1 MRVIRFA
8 GERPKLY
15 LAGRMPVVAPQRV
28 GLLAPLP
35 HSGMG
40 VTQFYS
46 MHFLGA
52 AIPLTAGLLL
62 YGWRAAVVVAL
73 VVGSAAVAV
82 AVWRRIGPR
91 GRQLHYA
98 HALWLALL
106 LALMLPAQ
114 LVSSGEVGGD
124 LPWPIL
130 PFAGWLLVVLLW
142 VLGGLGSARIHPV
155 LVTYL
160 LLVVCFGEALVPRWI
175 LQRDHVFVGDLM
187 PRDVA
192 AARMQTREPWIARRH
207 NRSPAMNREPASE
220 RLIQYTSGHEVPARR
235 YLLLSGLLRDQM
247 PPLEDLIVAGEPGPI
262 GASSAVAII
271 IGGLFLLYRGLIDFR
286 IPLLIC
292 GVAYVALLVLPV
304 PVRIESQP
312 VWRWMAFHR
321 SQVGWAVGVTFVN
334 YEVMA
339 SPLIFMA
346 FFLATAP
353 AVRPMARR
361 ARVLYAALAGLLA
374 AVSQL
379 YMSVSWG
386 PYLALLA
393 ASLLTP
399 LMDRWFRPRALV

>member
-1 MRVIRFA
+1 MA
-8 GERPKLY
+8 
-15 LAGRMPVVAPQRV
+15 LATPEPET
-28 GLLAPLP
+28 LLAPLP

-52 AIPLTAGLLL
+52 LFPLCAGLLL
-62 YGWRAAVVVAL
+62 YGWRAAVVIAA

-98 HALWLALL
+98 HAIWLALL
-106 LALMLPAQ
+106 LGLMLPAH
-114 LVSSGEVGGD
+114 LAWSGEPGGV

-142 VLGGLGSARIHPV
+142 VLGGLGSSRIHPV
-155 LVTYL
+155 LVAYL
-160 LLVVCFGEALVPRWI
+160 LLVVCFGEMLVPHWV

-192 AARMQTREPWIARRH
+192 AARGRTREPWIDRRK
-207 NRSPAMNREPASE
+207 NATSAAYREPASE
-220 RLIQYTSGHEVPARR
+220 RLIHYTTGKEVPSRR
-235 YLLLSGLLRDQM
+235 SLPLFALIRDQM

-262 GASSAVAII
+262 GAGSAVAAI

-292 GVAYVALLVLPV
+292 VAAYVAFLVLPV
-304 PVRIESQP
+304 PVAIEDKP
-312 VWRWMAFHR
+312 VWRWLAIR
-321 SQVGWAVGVTFVN
+321 SPRTEWMVVVTLVN
-334 YEVMA
+334 YEIMA

-346 FFLATAP
+346 FFLATTSAL
-353 AVRPMARR
+353 RPMARR
-361 ARVLYAALAGLLA
+361 ARAIYAVITGLLA
-374 AVSQL
+374 ATFQL
-379 YMSVSWG
+379 YVSVTFG
-386 PYLALLA
+386 PYLALLL

-399 LMDRWFRPRALV
+399 VLDRWFRPRALV